1 MLSQCYSSLGISTI
15 FKKGEKK
22 KKTDFP
28 PTGQNESHGLRVQY
42 MLGLQGHN
50 KSDYSKVDNGNAG
63 AEQLKVTS

>member
-22 KKTDFP
+22 KTDFP
-28 PTGQNESHGLRVQY
+28 PTGQNESHGLCVQN

-63 AEQLKVTS
+63 AEQLRVTS